1 MMIDTEHLYFWM
13 QAIRNSP
20 DPMRTLDAFW
30 AGQIKSKEWLI
41 ENLRTFVSKESS
53 IEIHGGWVGVLA
65 SMIFQ
70 SGIPVSRITSVDLD
84 DSCQPIAS
92 MMNKKEE
99 MEGRFDALTADM
111 CDIIPDADIIINTSC
126 EHISQAQ
133 YESWVSKISSSQL
146 IILQS
151 NNYEISEHVRI
162 AESLQDFKKQ
172 SKIEVIW
179 EGQLNLPLYDRYML
193 ICRNS

>member
-1 MMIDTEHLYFWM
+1 MIDTEHLHFWM

-20 DPMRTLDAFW
+20 DPTRTLDAFW

-41 ENLRTFVSKESS
+41 ENLRTFVAKESS

-99 MEGRFDALTADM
+99 IEGRFNALTADM

-126 EHISQAQ
+126 EHISQTQ

-146 IILQS
+146 IVLQS
-151 NNYEISEHVRI
+151 NNYEIPEHVRI

-179 EGQLNLPLYDRYML
+179 EGQLSLPLYDRYML